1 MRFAGIDVG
10 AERHMVAIVG
20 EQGEVLCRSSPFG
33 EDASGYAQLFELLG
47 PPEGC
52 LLALEATGHYWRN
65 LFVALLAKGY
75 SVAVLNPLRTRRF
88 AEEELQRTKTDAID
102 ALGIARFAA
111 QKRPTAAQLP
121 DAVTEALRELS
132 RLRERLR
139 EDFASRLRQLHRAV
153 DLGFPEFTRHV
164 RTLESQLATT
174 ILSRYPTAV
183 SFHGVS
189 VKKLARIVYDGSH
202 KVGEEL
208 ARALIEAAE
217 KSVGSHHCEP
227 YRLRI
232 KYLCEDLDVLR
243 RRLKDLARD
252 IERKLDDHEVGKLLT
267 TIDGVGPLTAAC
279 LIAELGDPARFRSA
293 AAIASYVG
301 VVPRLR
307 QSGKK
312 RFSGSPTIPFGN
324 ARLRKALWMVVL
336 NAVRCNPWLRLYYER
351 LRAAG
356 KPGKVAVIAA
366 MRKLLAAVWS
376 VATHRQPFVPR
387 LPPIAS
393 PASGDTKSA

>member
-1 MRFAGIDVG
+1 LI
-10 AERHMVAIVG
+10 
-20 EQGEVLCRSSPFG
+20 
-33 EDASGYAQLFELLG
+33 
-47 PPEGC
+47 
-52 LLALEATGHYWRN
+52 W
-65 LFVALLAKGY
+65 
-75 SVAVLNPLRTRRF
+75 
-88 AEEELQRTKTDAID
+88 
-102 ALGIARFAA
+102 
-111 QKRPTAAQLP
+111 
-121 DAVTEALRELS
+121 
-132 RLRERLR
+132 
-139 EDFASRLRQLHRAV
+139 
-153 DLGFPEFTRHV
+153 GFPEFTRHV
-164 RTLESQLATT
+164 HTLESQLAAT
-174 ILSRYPTAV
+174 ILSRYPTAA
-183 SFHGVS
+183 SFRGAT

-202 KVGEEL
+202 KIGEQL
-208 ARALIEAAE
+208 ARALIEAAA
-217 KSVGSHHCEP
+217 KSVGSYHSEP

-243 RRLKDLARD
+243 GRLKNLARD

-293 AAIASYVG
+293 GAIASYVG
-301 VVPRLR
+301 VAPRLR

-336 NAVRCNPWLRLYYER
+336 NAVRCNPWLRQYYER

-376 VATHRQPFVPR
+376 VATHRRPFVAH
-387 LPPIAS
+387 LP
-393 PASGDTKSA
+393 TSALPVPL

>member
-10 AERHMVAIVG
+10 GERHMVAMVG
-20 EQGEVLCRSSPFG
+20 EEGEVLCRPSPFG
-33 EDASGYAQLFELLG
+33 EDASGYAHLFELLG
-47 PPEGC
+47 SPEGC

-65 LFVALLAKGY
+65 LFVALLANGY
-75 SVAVLNPLRTRRF
+75 TVAVLNPLRTRRF

-111 QKRPTAAQLP
+111 QKRPPATQLP
-121 DAVTEALRELS
+121 DVATVELRELA
-132 RLRERLR
+132 RLRERLQ

-174 ILSRYPTAV
+174 ILSRYPTAA
-183 SFHGVS
+183 SFRGIA
-189 VKKLARIVYDGSH
+189 VKKLARLIYDGSH
-202 KVGEEL
+202 KVGEDL
-208 ARALIEAAE
+208 ARGLIEAAE
-217 KSVGSHHCEP
+217 KSVGSHHSEP

-232 KYLCEDLDVLR
+232 EYLCEDLEVLR

-252 IERKLDDHEVGKLLT
+252 IERQLDDHEVGKLLM

-279 LIAELGDPARFRSA
+279 LIAELGDPARFHSA

-301 VVPRLR
+301 VAPRLR

-336 NAVRCNPWLRLYYER
+336 NAVRCNPWLRQYYER

-376 VATHRQPFVPR
+376 VATHRRPFVPIM
-387 LPPIAS
+387 PVVPV
-393 PASGDTKSA
+393 TKNA

>member
-1 MRFAGIDVG
+1 
-10 AERHMVAIVG
+10 
-20 EQGEVLCRSSPFG
+20 
-33 EDASGYAQLFELLG
+33 
-47 PPEGC
+47 
-52 LLALEATGHYWRN
+52 
-65 LFVALLAKGY
+65 
-75 SVAVLNPLRTRRF
+75 
-88 AEEELQRTKTDAID
+88 
-102 ALGIARFAA
+102 
-111 QKRPTAAQLP
+111 
-121 DAVTEALRELS
+121 LRELA
-132 RLRERLR
+132 RLRERLA

-153 DLGFPEFTRHV
+153 DLGFPEFTRYV
-164 RTLESQLATT
+164 RTLESQLAAT
-174 ILSRYPTAV
+174 ILSRYPTAA
-183 SFHGVS
+183 SFHGAS
-189 VKKLARIVYDGSH
+189 VKKLARIIYDGSH

-208 ARALIEAAE
+208 ARTLIEAAE
-217 KSVGSHHCEP
+217 KSVGSHHSEP

-267 TIDGVGPLTAAC
+267 TIDGIGPLTAAC

-293 AAIASYVG
+293 GAIASYVG

-312 RFSGSPTIPFGN
+312 RFSGGPTIPFGN

-336 NAVRCNPWLRLYYER
+336 NAVRCNPWLRQYYER

-376 VATHRQPFVPR
+376 VATHRKPFVPHV
-387 LPPIAS
+387 LCM
-393 PASGDTKSA
+393 PARVGGGTSTS

>member
-10 AERHMVAIVG
+10 SERHMVAMVDEEG
-20 EQGEVLCRSSPFG
+20 KVLCRSSPFG
-33 EDASGYAQLFELLG
+33 EDASGYAHLFELLG

-75 SVAVLNPLRTRRF
+75 AVAVLNPLRTRRF

-111 QKRPTAAQLP
+111 QKRPPAAQLP
-121 DAVTEALRELS
+121 DAATEELRELS
-132 RLRERLR
+132 RLRDRLQ

-164 RTLESQLATT
+164 RTLESQLAAT
-174 ILSRYPTAV
+174 ILSRYPTAA
-183 SFHGVS
+183 SFRGAS

-202 KVGEEL
+202 KIGEEL
-208 ARALIEAAE
+208 ARALIEGAA
-217 KSVGSHHCEP
+217 KSVGSYHSEP

-252 IERKLDDHEVGKLLT
+252 IERKLDEHEVGKLLT

-293 AAIASYVG
+293 GAIASYVG
-301 VVPRLR
+301 VAPRLR
-307 QSGKK
+307 QSG
-312 RFSGSPTIPFGN
+312 RS
-324 ARLRKALWMVVL
+324 
-336 NAVRCNPWLRLYYER
+336 
-351 LRAAG
+351 
-356 KPGKVAVIAA
+356 
-366 MRKLLAAVWS
+366 
-376 VATHRQPFVPR
+376 
-387 LPPIAS
+387 AS
-393 PASGDTKSA
+393 PAVQQFRSETRAYARRSGWWFSMRCDAILGCVSTTGVFERRVNLARSPL